1 MLMGK
6 YLLADLGIPIGELNH
21 LKFAAA
27 KQMVEERSEAYFPKA
42 VTAVEAALK
51 RIYGEQEI
59 SWQRLAATFRRG
71 DLIQELDYQPVLPQ
85 VPTANGNSNAH

>member
-1 MLMGK
+1 
-6 YLLADLGIPIGELNH
+6 
-21 LKFAAA
+21 
-27 KQMVEERSEAYFPKA
+27 MVEENSEAYFQKA

-71 DLIQELDYQPVLPQ
+71 DLIQELDFQPVLPQ
-85 VPTANGNSNAH
+85 VQTTN